1 MRENDVQ
8 KSWTNSIIEKIIS
21 GADMHEINEE
31 AMKHLMLTNPNGKMY
46 KYRAFNK
53 YALENLKG
61 GTLFCA
67 SPSSFNDPFDCKF
80 GISIQASVEESF
92 DREISD
98 MEQCTEDIRRLL
110 YEDSNS
116 EIESVQIKTLLKNKQ
131 FVELIKEIRESAETE
146 EQMEEI
152 LYNNLQTVFDVGVS
166 LLPECSVMKEHV
178 EKGRKISADLLA
190 TLTMEQKK
198 ELLHGKANM
207 LDYLK
212 NIGVKGDV
220 DEISAMIQLDKKYNP
235 NNIANA
241 NEANRIINEL
251 EQTIVKNINSTYF
264 VGSLCTDYKN
274 RLMWSHYANSHK
286 GFCIEYDFNVKC
298 KERDELLMLPVA
310 YTKERTKL
318 PWSLTKLDEKEM
330 IKLMLTRTVQALL
343 TKDDAWSYENE
354 WRVIR
359 SNIKKPENIKM
370 PPISCI
376 YVGALCNNRNRAI
389 LCNIAKKLN
398 IPIKQMRIDRGD
410 YELRVSDIE

>member
-1 MRENDVQ
+1 MRENERMN
-8 KSWTNSIIEKIIS
+8 WTNYIIEKIVN
-21 GADMHEINEE
+21 GTNMHDINDE
-31 AMKHLMLTNPNGKMY
+31 AMKHLMLTNPNGKLY

-53 YALENLKG
+53 YAIENLTN

-80 GISIQASVEESF
+80 GISIQATVEEAL
-92 DREISD
+92 DRERGD
-98 MEQCTEDIRRLL
+98 MEQYIEGINRLIL
-110 YEDSNS
+110 EYSNNDLDRV
-116 EIESVQIKTLLKNKQ
+116 ESRNEFPKEKFVKLVNELK
-131 FVELIKEIRESAETE
+131 ERAETE

-152 LYNNLQTVFDVGVS
+152 LLNNLDTVIEVAEA
-166 LLPECSVMKEHV
+166 LLPESSILKNHLEST
-178 EKGRKISADLLA
+178 KDINSDLMA

-220 DEISAMIQLDKKYNP
+220 DEISALIQLDQKYNP
-235 NNIANA
+235 NNKENA
-241 NEANRIINEL
+241 TAANRIINEM
-251 EQTIVKNINSTYF
+251 EQKIAENINSTYF

-286 GFCIEYDFNVKC
+286 GFCIEYDFNVEC

-318 PWSLTKLDEKEM
+318 PWSLAKLDETEM
-330 IKLMLTRTVQALL
+330 VKLMLTRTVQALL
-343 TKDDAWSYENE
+343 TKDDAWSYERE

-359 SNIKKPENIKM
+359 SHIKSPENVKM
-370 PPISCI
+370 PPVSCI

-389 LCNIAKKLN
+389 LRNIAKKLD
-398 IPIKQMRIDRGD
+398 IPIKQMIIDRGD
-410 YELRVSDIE
+410 YELRVVDYR